1 MNLPPDFIKTIQNG
15 FGEEGREWLTQLPD
29 LIAHASERWGLT
41 EMQPVPN
48 LSYNF
53 VAFAKRENVTLSEAK
68 GLAPSSGTSRDVVLK
83 IGVPNSELKSEMAA
97 LGLFNGNGA
106 CQILDCDEERG
117 FFLLER
123 LKPGT
128 MLAELEDDDERTHIA
143 ADVMQRLWRN
153 LESGSLLP
161 NIQQQAVELHKF
173 IRLSDWFDRLKN
185 IRPHFGGGTGP
196 FPKKLLEMVESFL
209 PELFADK
216 NVKLIHG
223 DFHHYNILLSERGWL
238 AIDPKGV
245 IGPVMYEIGPLML
258 NPRRSHTD
266 WSRFKLQTERRICI
280 LSERLG
286 WEREKIVKW
295 ATAHAVLSAWWDF
308 QDGMDWEYSMYCAKI
323 FSELK

>member
-1 MNLPPDFIKTIQNG
+1 MNLPPDFIKTIQNVS
-15 FGEEGREWLTQLPD
+15 GEEGREWLTQLPD
-29 LIAHASERWGLT
+29 LSAHASERWGLT
-41 EMQPVPN
+41 EMQSVPN

-68 GLAPSSGTSRDVVLK
+68 GLAPSSVTSQDVVLK
-83 IGVPNSELKSEMAA
+83 IGVPNNELKSEMAA

-128 MLAELEDDDERTHIA
+128 MLSELEDDDERTHIA
-143 ADVMQRLWRN
+143 VEVMQKLWR
-153 LESGSLLP
+153 EIPTARDGSLSS
-161 NIQQQAVELHKF
+161 QF
-173 IRLSDWFDRLKN
+173 IKLSDWFDGLKK
-185 IRPHFGGGTGP
+185 IRPHFDGGTGP
-196 FPKKLLEMVESFL
+196 FPKELLEHLESFL

-216 NVKLIHG
+216 NIKLMHG
-223 DFHHYNILLSERGWL
+223 DFHHFNILKSERGWL

-245 IGPVMYEIGPLML
+245 IGPVGYEIGPLML

-266 WSRFKLQTERRICI
+266 WSRFKLQTERRIRI

-286 WEREKIVKW
+286 WEREKIIKW

-308 QDGMDWEYSMYCAKI
+308 QDGMNWEYSMYCAKI
-323 FSELK
+323 FSKLK

>member
-1 MNLPPDFIKTIQNG
+1 MNLPPDFIKTIQNV

-29 LIAHASERWGLT
+29 LIAHASEQWGLT
-41 EMQPVPN
+41 EMQSVPN

-68 GLAPSSGTSRDVVLK
+68 GLAPSSGTSQDVVLK
-83 IGVPNSELKSEMAA
+83 IGVPNNELKSEMAA

-161 NIQQQAVELHKF
+161 NIQRQTVELHKF
-173 IRLSDWFDRLKN
+173 VRLSDWFDGLKN

-209 PELFADK
+209 PELFVDK

-223 DFHHYNILLSERGWL
+223 DFHHFNILLSERGWL

-245 IGPVMYEIGPLML
+245 IGPVGYEVGPLMI
-258 NPRRSHTD
+258 NPWNSILDGSNFQIRE
-266 WSRFKLQTERRICI
+266 ERRVSI
-280 LSERLG
+280 LTERLG
-286 WEREKIVKW
+286 WEREYIINW

-308 QDGMDWEYSMYCAKI
+308 QDGMNWEYSLNCAQI
-323 FSELK
+323 LSEIK